1 MEDGEK
7 PFVTIRHPPSA
18 ILDKMKRSKI
28 YLSGIQLM
36 SQSALCFSVMAL
48 CVKYASTSI
57 SPFQIVF
64 FRSFFGMLMVL
75 PLIWHKKVSLWGEER
90 FTLATRG
97 VCGFGAL
104 ILHFYTIAKLDLG
117 LAIMLNYTAPIFT
130 VIFSVFFLKERPSL
144 SLCFLILLSF
154 AGVILLNTRSGI
166 AWSPAVW
173 LALLSSVFA
182 AFAYLSIRTIRN
194 RESPYTIVFY
204 FTFISTVGSL
214 FFLKDWKW
222 PDLGTWALMAGVV
235 VTSFFGQVWMTTA
248 LRRAPA
254 YLVTPFSYLHP
265 VLSFAY
271 GWFLWG
277 DAITWVTASGIFLIV
292 GSGCLISYFETRRER
307 KLPATLSSESSL

>member
-1 MEDGEK
+1 
-7 PFVTIRHPPSA
+7 
-18 ILDKMKRSKI
+18 MKRSKL

-75 PLIWHKKVSLWGEER
+75 PMIRRKKVSLWGEER
-90 FTLATRG
+90 FKLTARG
-97 VCGFGAL
+97 ICGFGAL
-104 ILHFYTIAKLDLG
+104 ILHFYTIAKLELG
-117 LAIMLNYTAPIFT
+117 MAIMLNYTAPIFT

-154 AGVILLNTRSGI
+154 LGVVLLNVRSGA
-166 AWSPAVW
+166 AWNPAML

-182 AFAYLSIRTIRN
+182 AFAYLSIRTIRHK
-194 RESPYTIVFY
+194 ESPYTVIFY
-204 FTFISTVGSL
+204 FTLISTIGSL

-222 PDLGTWALMAGVV
+222 PDIGTWGLISGVV
-235 VTSFFGQVWMTTA
+235 IASFYGQVWMTTA

-265 VLSFAY
+265 VLSFFY
-271 GWFLWG
+271 GWLLWG
-277 DAITWVTASGIFLIV
+277 DRITGGIATGVLLIV
-292 GSGCLISYFETRRER
+292 GSGSLISYFETRREK
-307 KLPATLSSESSL
+307 KLPASLSSESCL

>member
-1 MEDGEK
+1 
-7 PFVTIRHPPSA
+7 V
-18 ILDKMKRSKI
+18 KRSKL

-36 SQSALCFSVMAL
+36 SQSALCFSIMAL
-48 CVKYASTSI
+48 CVKYASESI

-75 PLIWHKKVSLWGEER
+75 PMIRRKKVSLWGEKR
-90 FTLATRG
+90 FELTTRG

-130 VIFSVFFLKERPSL
+130 VIFSVFFLKERPGL

-154 AGVILLNTRSGI
+154 AGVVLLNTRSGV

-182 AFAYLSIRTIRN
+182 AFAYLSIRTIRH
-194 RESPYTIVFY
+194 RESPYTIIFY
-204 FTFISTVGSL
+204 FTLISTVGSL
-214 FFLKDWKW
+214 FFLREWKW
-222 PDLGTWALMAGVV
+222 PDLGTWGLVAGVV
-235 VTSFFGQVWMTTA
+235 ITSFYGQVWMTTA

-265 VLSFAY
+265 VLSFGY
-271 GWFLWG
+271 GWLLWG
-277 DAITWVTASGIFLIV
+277 DAITWITATGIFLIV
-292 GSGCLISYFETRRER
+292 GSGSLISYFETKREK
-307 KLPATLSSESSL
+307 KLPASLSSESCL

>member
-1 MEDGEK
+1 
-7 PFVTIRHPPSA
+7 
-18 ILDKMKRSKI
+18 MKRSKL

-64 FRSFFGMLMVL
+64 FRSFFGLLMVL
-75 PLIWHKKVSLWGEER
+75 PMIWRKQVSLWGEER
-90 FTLATRG
+90 FKLTARG

-104 ILHFYTIAKLDLG
+104 ILHFYTISKLDLG

-130 VIFSVFFLKERPSL
+130 VIFSIFFLKERPGV

-154 AGVILLNTRSGI
+154 AGVVLLNTRSGV

-182 AFAYLSIRTIRN
+182 AFAYLSIRTIRH
-194 RESPYTIVFY
+194 RESPYTVIFY
-204 FTFISTVGSL
+204 FTLISTVGSL
-214 FFLKDWKW
+214 FFLKGWRW
-222 PDLGTWALMAGVV
+222 PDLGTWGLVAGVV
-235 VTSFFGQVWMTTA
+235 IASFFGQIWMTTA

-265 VLSFAY
+265 VLSFGY
-271 GWFLWG
+271 GWLLWG
-277 DAITWVTASGIFLIV
+277 DAVTWVTATGIFLIV
-292 GSGCLISYFETRRER
+292 GSGSLISYFETRREK
-307 KLPATLSSESSL
+307 KLPASLSSESCL